1 MKRKSSLRLVR
12 RLGLALAVAAF
23 AAPAAQAMPVIS
35 NEGGLPVAPQVHQS
49 VLQDRARIALYA
61 DLHAGLPRPVST
73 TAAPQVLYADD
84 LHASLPRPVSTEPR
98 TEMLTDS
105 LGRPIPAD
113 LVQPVSDV
121 VPASTGFD
129 WSDAGI
135 GAVSVFGL
143 MLLGIGVLLVGR
155 HNRRNRLAA
164 I

>member
-12 RLGLALAVAAF
+12 RLGLAIAVAAF

-35 NEGGLPVAPQVHQS
+35 NEGGLPVAPQV
-49 VLQDRARIALYA
+49 LYA
-61 DLHAGLPRPVST
+61 DDLHAGLPRPVST

-129 WSDAGI
+129 WSDASI

-155 HNRRNRLAA
+155 HNRRSRLAA